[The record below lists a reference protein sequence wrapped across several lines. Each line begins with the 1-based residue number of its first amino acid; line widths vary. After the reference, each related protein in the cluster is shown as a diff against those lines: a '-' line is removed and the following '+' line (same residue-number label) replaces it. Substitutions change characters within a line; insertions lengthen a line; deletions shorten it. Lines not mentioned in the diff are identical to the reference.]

1 MLGVGAKT
9 ITMSMST
16 SIQAFIPDTDEAYN
30 KHKKV
35 LLACLEADVEL
46 PKKTAEYFGSE
57 YAEEYLLEEK
67 LEIDLEEGKHY
78 NEFSKDSSEGFEIE
92 LKNIPEGV
100 TKIRFSNSY

>member
-16 SIQAFIPDTDEAYN
+16 SIQAFIPDTDKTYN

-46 PKKTAEYFGSE
+46 PKGTAEYFGE
-57 YAEEYLLEEK
+57 EHAEEYLLEGK
-67 LEIDLEEGKHY
+67 LEIDLKEGKHY
-78 NEFSKDSSEGFEIE
+78 NEWSGEDSEGFEIE

-100 TKIRFSNSY
+100 AKIRFSNSY